1 MAAPKKGSQ
10 KPTVKVVLPYKKS
23 LGSEVIDTY
32 NSTGKTAQVWQAN
45 LIKDIMAQN
54 KDGLWVHTRFGFSV
68 PRRQGKNEVVAMREM
83 WGLLHGEHIAH
94 TAHRTKTSRAAWVRL
109 CDLLEKAGIPFKSIR
124 AEGKES
130 ITLKEN
136 GASIE
141 FRTRSA
147 KGGLGE
153 GFDLLIIDEAQEYT
167 DDQESTLKYVVSDSK
182 NPQTIMCGTP
192 PTPISSGTVFT
203 KFRRDTIQG
212 GKVNAGWHS
221 WEVDSEKDP
230 RDKKW
235 WYLTNPSLGTV
246 LTERAILDEV
256 GDDAIDFN
264 IQRLGLWLKY
274 NQKSAISKAEWE
286 SLKVEVVPKLE
297 GKLSVGIK
305 YGHDGT
311 NVAMSIAAKTTDGR
325 VFVEAID
332 CQGRRNGNAW
342 ILAFLQKAYVGAV
355 IVDGASGQKL
365 LEEEMKS
372 LKLIKPIMPTVKE
385 VINANN
391 IFELAITSGSICH
404 MCQPALMQSA
414 SNTEKRAIGSNGGF
428 GYKSMS
434 DDIEIA
440 LLDSVILA
448 NWGIGQIR
456 EEVKQRIQY

>member
-1 MAAPKKGSQ
+1 MAKPKRGSQ

-23 LGSEVIDTY
+23 KQREVIDLY
-32 NSTGKTAQVWQAN
+32 NSTGKTAQEWQAN
-45 LIKDIMAQN
+45 LIKDITAQN
-54 KDGLWVHTRFGFSV
+54 KDGLWGHTRFGFSV
-68 PRRQGKNEVVAMREM
+68 PRRQGKNEVIAMREM
-83 WGLLHGEHIAH
+83 WGLKQGEHIAH
-94 TAHRTKTSRAAWVRL
+94 TAHRTKTSRAAWTRL
-109 CDLLEKAGIPFKSIR
+109 YDLLEKANIPFSSIR
-124 AEGKES
+124 AEGRET

-141 FRTRSA
+141 FRTRSS

-153 GFDLLIIDEAQEYT
+153 GFDLLVIDEAQEYI

-212 GKVNAGWHS
+212 GKVNAGWWS
-221 WEVDSEKDP
+221 WEVDTEQDP
-230 RDKKW
+230 RDKKY
-235 WYLTNPSLGTV
+235 WYLCNPSLGTV

-286 SLKVEVVPKLE
+286 SLKVEVLPKLK
-297 GKLSVGIK
+297 GDLSVGIK

-311 NVAMSIAAKTTDGR
+311 NVAMSIAVKTANGKT
-325 VFVEAID
+325 FVEAID
-332 CQGRRNGNAW
+332 CQNRRNGNAW
-342 ILAFLQKAYVGAV
+342 ILAFLSKAQVGAV

-372 LKLIKPIMPTVKE
+372 QKLIKPIMPTVKE

-391 IFELAITSGSICH
+391 IFELALTSGELCH
-404 MCQPALMQSA
+404 LNQPALMQSV
-414 SNTEKRAIGSNGGF
+414 SNCEKRAIGSNGGF
-428 GYKSMS
+428 GYQSMS
-434 DDIEIA
+434 DGIEVA
-440 LLDSVILA
+440 LMESVILA
-448 NWGIGQIR
+448 NWGMGQMKPK
-456 EEVKQRIQY
+456 VKQQIHY